1 MGAEIGYSTRWS
13 TLGND
18 TMNSNASPT
27 ATNTAGALMPN
38 DIAING
44 SGTTSPVRKECDDYI
59 IGTGGTGDGEG
70 SVFTPNF
77 NWMVDG
83 DFTVVMNATKIAMDT
98 DPNTVAV
105 YVEGSV
111 DGTNYVTMV
120 DLGDWDANDSGYTV
134 GHFIYD
140 FNTYGRMPYMRLN
153 IDGSAVAN
161 TGNNDN
167 PIKVVVI
174 PHSAG

>member
-1 MGAEIGYSTRWS
+1 MGTQIGYSTKWS
-13 TLGND
+13 TLGNN
-18 TMNSNASPT
+18 TMNSNASST

-44 SGTTSPVRKECDDYI
+44 SGTTSPVRKECDVYI
-59 IGTGGTGDGEG
+59 LGTGG
-70 SVFTPNF
+70 VFTPNF

-83 DFTVVMNATKIAMDT
+83 DFTVVMNATKITMDT
-98 DPNTVAV
+98 DPTTVAV

-111 DGTNYVTMV
+111 DGTNYTTMV
-120 DLGDWDANDSGYTV
+120 DLGDWDAEDSGYTV

-140 FNTYGRMPYMRLN
+140 FSTYGRMPYMRLN
-153 IDGSAVAN
+153 IDGSSVAD
-161 TGNNDN
+161 TGNNDK